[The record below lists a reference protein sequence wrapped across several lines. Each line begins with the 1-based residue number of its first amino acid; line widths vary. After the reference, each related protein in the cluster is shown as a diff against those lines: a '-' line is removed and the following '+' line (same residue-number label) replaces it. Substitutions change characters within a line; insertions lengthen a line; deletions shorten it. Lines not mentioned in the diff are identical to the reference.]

1 MNIFTA
7 IPVKSLNS
15 FEASDGLYIENTPEL
30 SNICQKLN
38 YALGK
43 AKEAGAD
50 WLCYHHSDLTIETP
64 EFVEP
69 QLDLAYRNG
78 ARVCGV
84 IGSLILNDTRWW
96 MNQRPINTWG
106 AIMQGYKDGRVSPM
120 VDQAG
125 FNPNMAVVDGCVM
138 WIHKDMFDERIN
150 DYGMHLYDDD
160 ICLRA
165 LSRGYKVAC
174 IDVRCRHMSEGG
186 YDLAD
191 YAKSQTKFMEY
202 WKPLVGFAVLPGVS
216 KFKETK

>member
-38 YALGK
+38 YALEK
-43 AKEAGAD
+43 AKEAKAD

-96 MNQRPINTWG
+96 CNQRPINTWG
-106 AIMQGYKDGRVSPM
+106 AIMQGYKDGLVSPM

-165 LSRGYKVAC
+165 LSRNYKVAC

-202 WKPLVGFAVLPGVS
+202 WKQRVGFAVLPGVS

>member
-15 FEASDGLYIENTPEL
+15 FEASDGLYIDNTPEL

-38 YALGK
+38 YALEK

-64 EFVEP
+64 ELVEP

-96 MNQRPINTWG
+96 CNNRPINTWG

-120 VDQAG
+120 VDQPG

-165 LSRGYKVAC
+165 LSRNYKVAC

-191 YAKSQTKFMEY
+191 YAKSQTKFIEY
-202 WKPLVGFAVLPGVS
+202 WKPLVDFAVLPGVS